1 MSMIINKKKVSLMLI
16 VLLLAVPV
24 KATGRNGTSA
34 IQGRVYDKNSDAE
47 LPYATLVLMR
57 ADSVVAST
65 LTDSAGMYR
74 FNDVAPGRYDLK
86 ATYVGYAPS
95 IYRELLATSTHDL
108 IVNVPM
114 SENASMMNE
123 VVVSPHV
130 NKAQPLNSMALT
142 GGRMLA
148 VEEASR
154 YAGGLDDPARLASSF
169 AGVAT
174 NVGDNGIVVRG
185 NAPKFLQWRIE
196 DVEVPNPNHFA
207 EIAGF
212 GAGGLAAISSNV
224 IGNSDFFTGA
234 FPAEYGNALSGV
246 FDIKLR
252 SGNNSRHEH
261 AVALGTMGID
271 VASQGPFKKGAAAS
285 YIFNYRYSTLSLM
298 SGFLPEGAEAM
309 KYQDLSFKINLP
321 TGQAGTFSL
330 WGIGLID
337 SNGEEPKTNPDEW
350 EYKNDREGWKNNLYM
365 GAAGLAHRIS
375 LSEKSYLKTTLAATV
390 SAIRSKGKIV
400 ADDEAV
406 VPENS
411 ISKTSTNLIL
421 NSYVNTKFSTKHTN
435 RSGLTVTGLFYNLNI
450 LDSQIIGEP
459 LAIVSDNKGATALIE
474 AHSNS
479 SFSLGNRWK
488 LNAGVHL
495 QYLAL
500 NNKYAIEPRL
510 SASYQLDSQSSVA
523 MAFGMHS
530 RMEML
535 NYYFTRGENGELYN
549 KNLDFTRA
557 LHLSLSWQRTFGE
570 NLRLLVEPYVQYLY
584 SVPVGKTGSFSFLNI
599 KDEWY
604 IMDELTNLGKG
615 FNYGLDVTFEKYM
628 TKGAYFMFTGSVYN
642 ARYKAADGVW
652 RNTRF
657 NRNFL
662 LNGLVGKEW
671 MVGKTKR
678 NMWSANVKLTYMGGD
693 RFSPVDYENSLL
705 NQDVVFDETKAYSSR
720 LSPIFIGHFTVSYR
734 INRKR
739 FSHELA
745 IKMLNAT
752 GYSEYFNH
760 AFNYK
765 TQQVDIIRDG
775 VAMPNIYYKIEF

>member
-1 MSMIINKKKVSLMLI
+1 MSMIINKKRVSLMLI

-47 LPYATLVLMR
+47 LPYATLVLIR

-65 LTDSAGMYR
+65 LTDSTGMYR
-74 FNDVAPGRYDLK
+74 FNDVAPGRYDMK

-142 GGRMLA
+142 GGRMFA

-224 IGNSDFFTGA
+224 MGNSDFFTGA

-271 VASQGPFKKGAAAS
+271 VASQGPFKKGAASS

-321 TGQAGTFSL
+321 TGRAGTFSL

-390 SAIRSKGKIV
+390 SAIRSKRKIV
-400 ADDEAV
+400 ADDGAV

-479 SFSLGNRWK
+479 SFSLDNRWK

-510 SASYQLDSQSSVA
+510 SASYQPDSQSSVA
-523 MAFGMHS
+523 IAFGMHS
-530 RMEML
+530 QMEML

-549 KNLDFTRA
+549 KNLDFTKA

-628 TKGAYFMFTGSVYN
+628 TKGVYFMFTGSVYN
-642 ARYKAADGVW
+642 AKYKAADGVW

-678 NMWSANVKLTYMGGD
+678 NMWSTNVKLTYMGGD
-693 RFSPVDYENSLL
+693 RFCPVDYENSLL

-739 FSHELA
+739 FSHEFA

-760 AFNYK
+760 AFNYN